1 LIYGQ
6 AFFPLAEPVH
16 LALGDTVSVAIH
28 ADLVDTD
35 YIWRWHTTVF
45 SQGNPNEVKAS
56 FQQST
61 FWGKP
66 LSPARLRKGAGSYV
80 PALNE
85 EGRIEQFI
93 LSLMDGE
100 RPLEQIAR
108 QAAARFPERF
118 SGWRDALT
126 RVAGLSQKYSR

>member
-1 LIYGQ
+1 MHAISAYGRMGRPGVAHGLLAWFDTTLADDIGFSNAPGEPELIYGQ

-80 PALNE
+80 PA
-85 EGRIEQFI
+85 
-93 LSLMDGE
+93 
-100 RPLEQIAR
+100 
-108 QAAARFPERF
+108 
-118 SGWRDALT
+118 
-126 RVAGLSQKYSR
+126 